1 LAGLNCRFLSIAVI
15 AGCLC
20 VATAHAGKSSPF
32 FSSRTESKIVSA
44 QDMAETLFQRG
55 EFERALIIYEHDLVP
70 LGDKYA
76 QYMIGFMHLIG
87 AGVAEDAVVASAWY
101 RLAAERGY
109 PQFTAE
115 RDRLL
120 RQFTE
125 IDLVQSDEEYRKLRR
140 KYSDLVILA
149 RLVREDIETLRQLTN
164 TGPTSAGF
172 GPTTIVDPRSG
183 LVMTGFQLD
192 RRVRKRVEECLAL
205 MNSQMDGV
213 QVGTDMDQVD
223 LGELDAIVADQV
235 ALINDR

>member
-1 LAGLNCRFLSIAVI
+1 MNCRFLLIAVL

-20 VATAHAGKSSPF
+20 AATAHAGKSSPF

-55 EFERALIIYEHDLVP
+55 EYKRALIIYEHDLVP

-87 AGVAEDAVVASAWY
+87 AGVPEDAVVASAWY

-109 PQFTAE
+109 PQFIAE

-120 RQFTE
+120 RRFTPV
-125 IDLVQSDEEYRKLRR
+125 DLVKSDEEYRKLRR

-149 RLVREDIETLRQLTN
+149 RLVREDVEAYRTL
-164 TGPTSAGF
+164 TGSRIDSSGAV
-172 GPTTIVDPRSG
+172 TIVDPRSG
-183 LVMTGFQLD
+183 LIVSGNQLET
-192 RRVRKRVEECLAL
+192 RVRKRVEECLELMNAL
-205 MNSQMDGV
+205 MEGV
-213 QVGTDMDQVD
+213 QIDADMDRID
-223 LGELDAIVADQV
+223 LGEIDEIVAEQV
-235 ALINDR
+235 ALVNDR

>member
-1 LAGLNCRFLSIAVI
+1 MNCRFLFIAVL
-15 AGCLC
+15 AGCLS
-20 VATAHAGKSSPF
+20 AGTAHAGKSSPF

-44 QDMAETLFQRG
+44 QEMAETLFQRG
-55 EFERALIIYEHDLVP
+55 EYKRALIIYEHDLVP

-87 AGVAEDAVVASAWY
+87 AGVPEDAVVASAWY

-109 PQFTAE
+109 PQFIAE

-120 RQFTE
+120 RRFTE
-125 IDLVQSDEEYRKLRR
+125 VDLMQSDEEYRRLRR

-149 RLVREDIETLRQLTN
+149 RLVREDIEAMRLM
-164 TGPTSAGF
+164 TGSTGTGNNF

-183 LVMTGFQLD
+183 MVVSGYTLE
-192 RRVRKRVEECLAL
+192 RRVRKRVEESLELMNAL
-205 MNSQMDGV
+205 MEGV
-213 QVGTDMDQVD
+213 QVDTDMDRVD
-223 LGELDAIVADQV
+223 LGKLDEIVAEQV